1 MVGPHRRYNPL
12 TGEWV
17 LVSPQRMQRPW
28 RGQVEPPPQE
38 ALPAYDPDCY
48 LCPGNER
55 AGGQRNP
62 LYTDTFV
69 FDNDFPAL
77 LPDAPP
83 FSVDEQGLLIARP
96 ERGICRVLCFSPRHD
111 LTLATLPPP
120 ALRRVVE
127 TWIEQYRD
135 LGARPFIRYV
145 QVFENKGAM

>member
-1 MVGPHRRYNPL
+1 MVGPHRHYNPL

-17 LVSPQRMQRPW
+17 LVSPQRIQRPW
-28 RGQVEPPPQE
+28 RGQVEPSPQE
-38 ALPAYDPDCY
+38 ARPAYDPDCY

-62 LYTDTFV
+62 PYTDTFV

-83 FSVDEQGLLIARP
+83 FQMDEQGLLIARR

-111 LTLATLPPP
+111 LTLATLSSS
-120 ALRRVVE
+120 ALLRVVE

-135 LGARPFIRYV
+135 LGARPFI
-145 QVFENKGAM
+145 